1 MYGYKT
7 RRGEQAP
14 NSRLTQEMRE
24 YIRQAR
30 AAGATYAQI
39 AHELGV
45 SIATVRRAD
54 QGWTYQDHDY

>member
-45 SIATVRRAD
+45 SVNTVRNAD
-54 QGWTYQDHDY
+54 QRLTYWDED